1 MSHLVASWPSS
12 PSQENEATHRRRA
25 ELRRLSRASKAAT
38 RTFLENREREIELQL
53 AQCELPY
60 QRKILT
66 EILAA
71 LKSDSL
77 HT

>member
-12 PSQENEATHRRRA
+12 PSPENEATQRRRA

-38 RTFLENREREIELQL
+38 KIFLESREREIELQL
-53 AQCELPY
+53 AECTLPY

-66 EILAA
+66 DILAA
-71 LKSDSL
+71 LKADGL